1 MDRALELRS
10 TDREEGIRLVDC
22 LGSADLRAP
31 ELEGWRWGAVRW
43 GSGLE
48 GADLAGAWRR
58 GSGLAGEDCAGFWRG
73 GMFLDGV
80 VAPLEG

>member
-31 ELEGWRWGAVRW
+31 ELEGWRWGAVR
-43 GSGLE
+43 
-48 GADLAGAWRR
+48 
-58 GSGLAGEDCAGFWRG
+58 
-73 GMFLDGV
+73 
-80 VAPLEG
+80 